1 MYTGEKAVH
10 IVVWIGGF
18 CEQVGGIDTM
28 IEIAEMQGQCLS
40 LHLPGT
46 FLARDHLTF
55 KEYHGTG
62 LRYLM

>member
-1 MYTGEKAVH
+1 MCTGEKAVR
-10 IVVWIGGF
+10 IVVLDWRL